1 MKGVVVS
8 HEHSSLME
16 AKSLVGVLTSF
27 EGEQA
32 DESTCRIHSFGS
44 CLRDR
49 TSNSKALRILLLVPI
64 IL

>member
-32 DESTCRIHSFGS
+32 DESTCRIHK
-44 CLRDR
+44 LWQ
-49 TSNSKALRILLLVPI
+49 LLAGPNLQF
-64 IL
+64 